1 MQWIPAFAGMDGRGI
16 ENSPPAKVRPELLRY
31 LLAVEAVVWR
41 ERQKLD
47 QCGGPPESPLF
58 LPDGTGPYPDR
69 EAAEHPYPESL
80 WFVIHHRCLLLAA
93 MITMAVDRDYP
104 PAKQDP
110 QTESTAS
117 FTLSGTPSPGR
128 VASAGPAC
136 VS

>member
-1 MQWIPAFAGMDGRGI
+1 M
-16 ENSPPAKVRPELLRY
+16 PAKMWPEEIRY
-31 LLAVEAVVWR
+31 LLAVEAVIWR
-41 ERQKLD
+41 ERKKLD
-47 QCGGPPESPLF
+47 QGSGPPEPPLI

-69 EAAEHPYPESL
+69 EAAEHPNPESL
-80 WFVIHHRCLLLAA
+80 WFVIHHRCRLLAA
-93 MITMAVDRDYP
+93 MITMTVDRDYS

-117 FTLSGTPSPGR
+117 FTLLGTGR